1 MSAAPVYRVRGPVV
15 AQDGRTVFEVVR
27 RIDCTPRLWPLMEC
41 LNADLAQ
48 RQADELNH
56 VRDEIELRIKVF

>member
-27 RIDCTPRLWPLMEC
+27 RIDCTPRLWPLEEC
-41 LNADLAQ
+41 LSIELAQ
-48 RQADELNH
+48 RRADELNT
-56 VRDEIELRIKVF
+56 VRDLIEIGLVCR

>member
-1 MSAAPVYRVRGPVV
+1 MSTAPVYRVRGPVR

-41 LNADLAQ
+41 LNFFFNDTATT
-48 RQADELNH
+48 EIYTVH
-56 VRDEIELRIKVF
+56 DEIELRIKVF

>member
-1 MSAAPVYRVRGPVV
+1 MSTAPVYRVRGPVR

-27 RIDCTPRLWPLMEC
+27 RIDCTPIEWPLMEC
-41 LNADLAQ
+41 LSPELAQ

-56 VRDEIELRIKVF
+56 VRDEIERVWIC